1 MARVIKKRKQ
11 NLFSIFFFLSLLG
24 TYTEPQA
31 VADPLLDKSHS
42 ITNTEAAN
50 AIY

>member
-1 MARVIKKRKQ
+1 MARVINKENKI
-11 NLFSIFFFLSLLG
+11 IFFFLSLLG
-24 TYTEPQA
+24 TYTQPQA

-42 ITNTEAAN
+42 KNDTEAAN